1 MSNSLGIGKKMLA
14 MAVAIAFVT
23 VLVPISVRG
32 EVSDYW
38 APKDVGVRMEPH
50 YENIAY
56 SLDPIETLQRFDAKG
71 DWYWPAT
78 TDMNDSK
85 LILTAATNA
94 TFNVVN
100 DANLNDGK
108 YYEVRVKATAT
119 ANFTFKL
126 IDDATHFLSIYL
138 AANQGI
144 RASYTA
150 AASTVTTTSM
160 GTWAGDTWIVLG
172 IDMTLADT
180 TFYAYYDTNRTVI
193 GYKVATTQN
202 LTTYADITEVS
213 LAQSVA
219 AKTAYVDYFVQT
231 SGHTDMTPVGQAS
244 RALRID
250 SEETEKRRNL
260 AFTLDDLKDVIT
272 LSNDTGVQSAIGYT
286 ATGKDLSNDNKIN
299 ETDLGQIIAETPED
313 VDAKFRGTAVVKGW
327 DSTGDAVDESL
338 ENYLADRH
346 DVSKVYVIDYYIDD
360 MKFNISVSDGMA
372 TKVEKTALKN
382 FMADAEDQGG
392 EINYDSDVGLRSDW
406 TDFDYAYMPRDITSA
421 KFTDMKT
428 DLSNEIRKKCFSM
441 VALTQAR
448 PSDVVDPMIES
459 PLAMGIPFTGK
470 LNLGTTFQETNAL
483 IGSILQGR
491 DYTLVDAETVDA
503 QMASSSASGFN
514 TMEDGKTAHHSSDG
528 LSLIVTFVSYV
539 LWACL
544 ITILVVSAL
553 LIVVMVR
560 KHRKHKKHKK
570 Q

>member
-1 MSNSLGIGKKMLA
+1 MSNSLGTGKKMLA
-14 MAVAIAFVT
+14 MAIAIAFVT
-23 VLVPISVRG
+23 VLVPISARA

-38 APKDVGVRMEPH
+38 AEKDVDVRLEPH

-56 SLDPIETLQRFDAKG
+56 TLDPIETLQRFDAKG

-94 TFNVVN
+94 SFNVVN

-108 YYEVRVKATAT
+108 YYEVRVKATAC

-144 RASYTA
+144 RATYTA

-193 GYKVATTQN
+193 GYRVAATQN
-202 LTTYADITEVS
+202 LTDYANIIEVGLS
-213 LAQSVA
+213 QSVA
-219 AKTAYVDYFVQT
+219 VVTAYVDYFVQT
-231 SGHTDMTPVGQAS
+231 SAHTDMTPIGQAS
-244 RALRID
+244 RALRLN

-272 LSNDTGVQSAIGYT
+272 LSNDTSVQAAIGYT
-286 ATGKDLSNDNKIN
+286 PTGKDLSNDNKIN

-313 VDAKFRGTAVVKGW
+313 VNAKFRGTAVVKGW
-327 DSTGDAVDESL
+327 DSTRDAVDESL

-346 DVSKVYVIDYYIDD
+346 DVSKIYVIDYYIDD
-360 MKFNISVSDGMA
+360 MKLNITVSEGMA
-372 TKVEKTALKN
+372 DKVEKSALKN
-382 FMADAEDQGG
+382 FMADAEDQGA

-406 TDFDYAYMPRDITSA
+406 TDFDYAYMPRDISSA
-421 KFTDMKT
+421 KFTDMKN
-428 DLSNEIRKKCFSM
+428 DLSNDVRKKCFSM

-448 PSDVVDPMIES
+448 PSDVVDPMFES
-459 PLAMGIPFTGK
+459 PLAMGVPLTGK
-470 LNLGTTFQETNAL
+470 LNLGTTYQETNAL
-483 IGSILQGR
+483 IGSILQGK
-491 DYTLVDAETVDA
+491 DYTAVDAETLDA
-503 QMASSSASGFN
+503 QMASDSASGFN
-514 TMEDGKTAHHSSDG
+514 SVEDGKTSTEG
-528 LSLIVTFVSYV
+528 MSLITTFYSFL
-539 LWACL
+539 LWS
-544 ITILVVSAL
+544 IVIIILVVSAIL
-553 LIVVMVR
+553 VVVMLG
-560 KHRKHKKHKK
+560 KHRKHKKHAKK
-570 Q
+570 